1 MNDQEFEELLRRHLS
16 DVEALRR
23 MRNADRDRLDAK
35 LRERLRNAERGN
47 LDVRFWIFFTKGPK
61 NIQPLKKNKQIKK
74 PQNVNNFFSII

>member
-1 MNDQEFEELLRRHLS
+1 MSDQEFEELLRRHLS

-47 LDVRFWIFFTKGPK
+47 LDVSLWIFFTKARK
-61 NIQPLKKNKQIKK
+61 PLNTKQQQQQILI
-74 PQNVNNFFSII
+74 FFSKYFN